1 MFWNVLEAHFP
12 IGSMY
17 AIYGNI
23 DHQYTP
29 NVSIYTIHGSYG
41 FGHFGFQ
48 RQPCPGTVA
57 VFQALLRAAR
67 SVSKKST
74 SSETT
79 QIAPREARCLG
90 SLICTVWNR
99 GCAGRSWPRMYM
111 FLYMCVKYNV
121 YIYIY
126 IYKIYI
132 IKWSIEISLD
142 IVIAC
147 WHISVRIVV
156 STSYSRRS
164 ET

>member
-1 MFWNVLEAHFP
+1 MATIHHQPVAAFLIFCHGHDGDCLINDQPVSLRLSKIWPIKTAAISNQQSIPSQVLLIHIP

-17 AIYGNI
+17 GIYANI
-23 DHQYTP
+23 YHQYTP

-90 SLICTVWNR
+90 SLICTV
-99 GCAGRSWPRMYM
+99 
-111 FLYMCVKYNV
+111 
-121 YIYIY
+121 
-126 IYKIYI
+126 
-132 IKWSIEISLD
+132 
-142 IVIAC
+142 
-147 WHISVRIVV
+147 
-156 STSYSRRS
+156 
-164 ET
+164 